1 MQPARRLVRHLF
13 VAVLVVPVV
22 ACQSAPSSP
31 HLITIARPAFAG
43 EALFRG
49 ELEVVRGCVVVN
61 GDRRS
66 SAVLFDP
73 GVTLLPSGDGLHDPH
88 SGNDI
93 PFGQRISGGG
103 GVLREN
109 GRGWPISDIER
120 FYGVTIPAACPKDDI
135 IRLRNMEVLKG

>member
-1 MQPARRLVRHLF
+1 M
-13 VAVLVVPVV
+13 AVLVVPVV

-49 ELEVVRGCVVVN
+49 ELEVVRGCVVVK

-93 PFGQRISGGG
+93 SFGQRISGGG
-103 GVLREN
+103 GFLREN
-109 GRGWPISDIER
+109 AKGWPISDIER

-135 IRLRNMEVLKG
+135 MRLRNMEVLEG